1 MKRLPGY
8 FGAHDPAAAPAAV
21 LSIAG
26 FDPSSGAGF
35 TADLKVFAAHE
46 LFGLACATALT
57 VQSTAGVRRSEAIVS
72 TLVEDTLDCLAEDI
86 PIAGVKIGMLA
97 TRANVVAAARWVAR
111 YREQVPE
118 LPVVVDPVLRSS
130 YGAALLDPDAVQVL
144 VAELLPLAT
153 VVTPNLSEAA
163 LLAGFSID
171 SPEDTPASAA
181 ESYAQAIRAHMD
193 PLRGAVVITGGHSGP
208 ERTPDDFLL
217 APGEPAGLWVA
228 GEWVH
233 TRATHGTGCAFS
245 SALLCGLVHD
255 LPLPAAVLAAKRY
268 VESAM
273 RAAYPIGQ
281 GKGPMHH
288 LFRATRR
295 PPATSQ

>member
-1 MKRLPGY
+1 MKRLLGD
-8 FGAHDPAAAPAAV
+8 FGVLEQTASPRAV

-26 FDPSSGAGF
+26 FDPSSGAGL

-46 LFGLACATALT
+46 HYGLACATALT
-57 VQSTAGVRRSEAIVS
+57 VQSTLGVRRSEAVSS
-72 TLVEDTLDCLAEDI
+72 TLVEDTLNCLAEDI

-97 TRANVVAAARWVAR
+97 TRANVVSVARWVAG
-111 YREQVPE
+111 YREQVPA
-118 LPVVVDPVLRSS
+118 LPVVLDPVLRSS
-130 YGAALLDPDAVQVL
+130 SGAALLDPGALQVL

-153 VVTPNLSEAA
+153 VVTPNLPEAA
-163 LLAGFSID
+163 LLAGSPIGCLID
-171 SPEDTPASAA
+171 APGVAA
-181 ESYAQAIRAHMD
+181 AIRTHMD
-193 PLRGAVVITGGHSGP
+193 PLRGAVVVTGGHSGP
-208 ERTPDDFLL
+208 ERTPDDFVL
-217 APGEPAGLWVA
+217 APDDLAGLWVA

-288 LFRATRR
+288 LFGATRLA
-295 PPATSQ
+295 PATSQ